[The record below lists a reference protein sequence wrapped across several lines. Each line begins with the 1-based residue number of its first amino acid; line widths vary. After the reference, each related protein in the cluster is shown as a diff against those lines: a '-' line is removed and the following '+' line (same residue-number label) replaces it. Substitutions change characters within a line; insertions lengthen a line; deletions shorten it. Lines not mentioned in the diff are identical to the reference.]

1 MRHDIFISI
10 LIAVVMISFEKYQS
24 MAQSQKAEILWLEGV
39 YLELIR
45 QTSLLNIELYA
56 LYNFYVEIYFDKA
69 TEEPLFLRAFQ
80 EQDNLESYLSLVNIK
95 DALEIRND
103 GMRT

>member
-1 MRHDIFISI
+1 MRHDIFIGV
-10 LIAVVMISFEKYQS
+10 LIIRMISFEKYQS

-45 QTSLLNIELYA
+45 QTPLLNIELYA
-56 LYNFYVEIYFDKA
+56 LYDFYVEIYFDKA

-80 EQDNLESYLSLVNIK
+80 DPVNLEPYLSLVDIK